1 MADQLKSRSI
11 AALVAMAGVIVVN
24 SLAVLLPINQMSTGA
39 ISDLYPN
46 YFVPAGFTFSIWST
60 IYLLLF
66 IFCGYTIWF
75 AFSDQPNTKIR
86 QLLPGLLNLFLL
98 TCIINCT
105 WIFLWHYLQI
115 QVSLAVMLLFLITL
129 ILIYKKLLDNK
140 AALFGAAYFFLQV
153 PFSVY
158 LGWISVATIANTTA
172 VLVASGYEGG
182 FLSPINWAVVMMLAA
197 VLLGLLF
204 LFRWKDKAYP
214 LVICWALYGI
224 YFKQGDISI
233 LAGTAAI
240 GIGILLLSLL
250 LEYFRQSKKN
260 PGL

>member
-1 MADQLKSRSI
+1 MADQLKTRSI
-11 AALVAMAGVIVVN
+11 AALLAMAGVIIVN

-46 YFVPAGFTFSIWST
+46 YFVPAGFTFSIWSA

-66 IFCGYTIWF
+66 SFCGYAIWF
-75 AFSDQPNTKIR
+75 AFSNQANTKIR

-98 TCIINCT
+98 TCIINCS

-115 QVSLAVMLLFLITL
+115 RLSLVVMLLFLITL
-129 ILIYKKLLDNK
+129 ILIYQKLTLYK
-140 AALFGAAYFFLQV
+140 SSLSGTAYFFLQV

-172 VLVASGYEGG
+172 VLVSSGWEGG
-182 FLSPINWAVVMMLAA
+182 FLSPINWAVVMMLVA
-197 VLLGLLF
+197 VALGLLF

-224 YFKQGDISI
+224 YFKQGDIFI
-233 LAGTAAI
+233 MARTAAI
-240 GIGILLLSLL
+240 GIGILLLTILL
-250 LEYFRQSKKN
+250 QYFRQSKKN